1 MTPRLPWPR
10 VRRCCFCNRQL
21 RNCALF
27 VTRCSEHSGTY
38 RTCLLFPALRWF
50 VCLVRRGAGRRA
62 EPQPSRQSTTAAAC
76 SRFAA
81 ERRAGRR
88 YRSTL
93 AGDMIEVFKM
103 VHKYYNVCAAVKL
116 NFNTLSTTRG
126 NKYKLQKSASHYNL
140 RKFSFCSRV
149 VNIIWNSLPDSV
161 VCADTLN
168 TFKSRLD
175 KHWLD

>member
-1 MTPRLPWPR
+1 MSIVPCVEMIRMP
-10 VRRCCFCNRQL
+10 
-21 RNCALF
+21 
-27 VTRCSEHSGTY
+27 
-38 RTCLLFPALRWF
+38 
-50 VCLVRRGAGRRA
+50 RA
-62 EPQPSRQSTTAAAC
+62 EGCGPPGGATASRQSTTAAAC

-149 VNIIWNSLPDSV
+149 VNII
-161 VCADTLN
+161 
-168 TFKSRLD
+168 
-175 KHWLD
+175 